1 MIRSEFPR
9 PVRLDAI
16 GQVPNDVRFAA
27 DAAERAALA
36 IRFALAELESL
47 EVEAAV
53 RREGTTVYAEGRIR
67 AAVVQTCVATG
78 ESLPSAIAEAFTLRF
93 VPEAEA
99 ADQEEIELSDSDCDT
114 LTYAGGAVDIGEAA
128 AETLLL
134 ALDPFPRCADA
145 DEMLRKAGIV
155 SEEEAA
161 ALQEVEAPVSPF
173 AALQALKD
181 KLTDKG

>member
-1 MIRSEFPR
+1 MTRSEFSR

-16 GQVPNDVRFAA
+16 GQAPNDMRFAA
-27 DAAERAALA
+27 DPNERAALA
-36 IRFALAELESL
+36 TRFALAELESL

-53 RREGTTVYAEGRIR
+53 RREGTTIYAEGRIR
-67 AAVVQTCVATG
+67 ATVVQTCVATG
-78 ESLPSAIAEAFTLRF
+78 EPLPVSIDEPFTLRF

-99 ADQEEIELSDSDCDT
+99 ADAEEIELTDADCDT
-114 LTYAGGAVDIGEAA
+114 LTYAGGAVDMGEAA

-134 ALDPFPRCADA
+134 ALDPFPRCSDA
-145 DEMLRKAGIV
+145 DETLRKAGVV

-161 ALQEVEAPVSPF
+161 IVAEADAPANPF